1 MVSEE
6 SNRELPFQ
14 FAALNTFLFAP
25 LTLVHMENKP
35 TMKVENRKCKF
46 TEGIQSSQQ
55 KSGKTALEVSRV
67 EANFGM
73 D

>member
-1 MVSEE
+1 
-6 SNRELPFQ
+6 
-14 FAALNTFLFAP
+14 
-25 LTLVHMENKP
+25 
-35 TMKVENRKCKF
+35 MKVENRKCKF